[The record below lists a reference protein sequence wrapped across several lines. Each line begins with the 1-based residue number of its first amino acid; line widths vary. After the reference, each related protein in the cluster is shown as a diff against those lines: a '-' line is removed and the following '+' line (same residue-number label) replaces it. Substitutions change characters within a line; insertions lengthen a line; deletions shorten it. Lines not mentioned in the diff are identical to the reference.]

1 MGRISGLEMS
11 STHGRKKFSYLKTTA
26 HAEIVFLYELPIQ
39 KFHEVIVAIFSKKK
53 SNFSLLL
60 QRQFYDFF
68 YRYGNLSM
76 ANAYTN

>member
-1 MGRISGLEMS
+1 MCRISGMEMS

-39 KFHEVIVAIFSKKK
+39 KFHEVMVALFSKKK

-60 QRQFYDFF
+60 QHQFHEFF
-68 YRYGNLSM
+68 LKVWKFVNGQRLY
-76 ANAYTN
+76 